1 MTVTITISPAT
12 WPEDIEPARAL
23 LKNYGDF
30 LAASPVGS
38 VGICRIGYQAEL
50 EALPGKYVESHADM
64 LLARAKGQAA
74 GCVAITERRLDDGRL
89 AAEMKRLWVEPAFRC
104 LGLGRTLIESTIQWA
119 RSHQCAAVVLDTIEE
134 AMPEA
139 ATLYRSLGFTETARF
154 NDNPIAG
161 VRFYILEL

>member
-1 MTVTITISPAT
+1 MTVTFTISPAR
-12 WPEDIEPARAL
+12 WPEDTGRARAL

-38 VGICRIGYQAEL
+38 VGVCGIGYQAEL
-50 EALPGKYVESHADM
+50 EALPGKYVEIHADM
-64 LLARAKGQAA
+64 LLARAEGQAA

-89 AAEMKRLWVEPAFRC
+89 AAEMKRLWVEPAFRGR
-104 LGLGRTLIESTIQWA
+104 GLGRALIEAAIRWA
-119 RSHQCAAVVLDTIEE
+119 RSHQCGAVVLDTVQE

-139 ATLYRSLGFTETARF
+139 GALYQLLGFSETVRF